1 MYVPV
6 YDHSLFLYIS
16 ILNQRSIDL
25 ALPVRR
31 LRLPRVESSAY
42 SLGASVL
49 SLLKPNAS
57 CRHDVGLSLQSSH
70 TVQTN
75 ADRPAILNVVKR
87 RVTR

>member
-49 SLLKPNAS
+49 SLLTPNAS
-57 CRHDVGLSLQSSH
+57 CRHVGLSLQSSH

-87 RVTR
+87 SVTR